1 MQSLTQIRINY
12 EDFNE
17 FLWSH
22 GWKQTSLAE
31 VLGVDN
37 STISKYTSQGLA
49 LAGRMIIAIAQ
60 TTRMTA
66 ADICTCLLGGI

>member
-1 MQSLTQIRINY
+1 MNSLTEIRINY
-12 EDFNE
+12 EEFNE
-17 FLWSH
+17 FLFRK
-22 GWKQTSLAE
+22 GWKQKSLAE

-37 STISKYTSQGLA
+37 STISKYTSQGLPMP
-49 LAGRMIIAIAQ
+49 GRMIIAIAQ